1 MKAKAIIGIMLLLL
15 AALGVLA
22 GLYVQ
27 QGSAMRELETEAAVL
42 AQRSAAL
49 EEFFSLAE
57 DVPLGYANESFRA
70 SKSVIVMKSGES
82 GELKLTANWTGGGQV
97 FVDCSSDA
105 AELSFTEEDWEIYT
119 TMKVKALHPGVTVA
133 RFGSDATDKTFAV
146 CIFVE

>member
-1 MKAKAIIGIMLLLL
+1 
-15 AALGVLA
+15 
-22 GLYVQ
+22 
-27 QGSAMRELETEAAVL
+27 
-42 AQRSAAL
+42 
-49 EEFFSLAE
+49 
-57 DVPLGYANESFRA
+57 
-70 SKSVIVMKSGES
+70 
-82 GELKLTANWTGGGQV
+82 V